1 MVDCKARSLM
11 FNLQSTII
19 KQEIPH
25 PKSEGNLRSP
35 RSEFRVPRPKACNID
50 PYMKLASETVIRP
63 ARRIRGSV
71 QLPGDKS
78 ISHRYAM
85 LAGIAEGPSRLENY
99 STGADCASTLG
110 CMRSL
115 GVTWQRKADQNVI
128 EIQGK
133 GLALSEPTTPL
144 DCGNSGSTMRMLS
157 GIVAGQSF
165 TSEMIGDESL
175 SRRPM
180 ERVIKPLSAMGAR
193 IESQHGKPPL
203 RITGGGLKPI
213 DYKMPVAS
221 AQVKSCLLFAGLF
234 ADGET
239 RVEES
244 IRTRDH
250 SEVALRAFG
259 VQLERKSVGS
269 GGEVRIRG
277 GQHLRG
283 IEARIPGDLSSA
295 AFFLCAAALFPDS
308 ELTVS
313 NLLMNPTRARLLDI
327 LMQMGL
333 RISVTQLEEIN
344 GELVGS
350 LQVSGGRLKGAT
362 IAGADSAT
370 LIDEIPVL
378 AAIAPFTEQGIEVR
392 DAKELRV
399 KESDRIASVAT
410 NLRLMGAQ
418 VDEREDGLKIPGGQH
433 LHGAELESF
442 GDHRIAM
449 AFAIAALRAE
459 GETQISGAETAAI
472 SYPAFFET
480 LEALAN
486 R

>member
-1 MVDCKARSLM
+1 
-11 FNLQSTII
+11 
-19 KQEIPH
+19 
-25 PKSEGNLRSP
+25 
-35 RSEFRVPRPKACNID
+35 
-50 PYMKLASETVIRP
+50 MKLASETLVRP
-63 ARRIRGSV
+63 ARNIRGSV

-110 CMRSL
+110 CMRAL
-115 GVTWQRKADQNVI
+115 GVRWERKTDQDII
-128 EIQGK
+128 EIEGH
-133 GLALSEPTTPL
+133 GAALSAPSTPL

-157 GIVAGQSF
+157 GIVSGQSF

-180 ERVIKPLSAMGAR
+180 ERVIKPLTAMGAQ
-193 IESQHGKPPL
+193 ISSQQGKPPL
-203 RITGGGLKPI
+203 RVTGAKLKAI

-234 ADGET
+234 ADSET

-250 SEVALRAFG
+250 GEVALRAFG
-259 VQLERKSVGS
+259 AQLERKSVGAGS
-269 GGEVRIRG
+269 EVRIRG
-277 GQHLRG
+277 GQRLRG
-283 IEARIPGDLSSA
+283 IEARVPGDLSSA
-295 AFFLCAAALFPDS
+295 AFFLCAAALFPES
-308 ELTVS
+308 ELTLP

-333 RISVTQLEEIN
+333 HISVTQLEEIH

-350 LQVSGGRLKGAT
+350 LQVTGGKLIGTT
-362 IAGADSAT
+362 IAGSDSAA

-378 AAIAPFTEQGIEVR
+378 AAIAPFTEKGLEVR

-399 KESDRIASVAT
+399 KESDRIASVAA
-410 NLRLMGAQ
+410 NLRQMGAQ
-418 VDEREDGLKIPGGQH
+418 VEEQEDGLTIPGNQT
-433 LHGAELESF
+433 LHGADLDSYD
-442 GDHRIAM
+442 DHRIAM
-449 AFAIAALRAE
+449 AFAVAALRAK
-459 GETQISGAETAAI
+459 GETRVRGAESAAI
-472 SYPAFFET
+472 SYPAFFDK
-480 LEALAN
+480 LEEVSE

>member
-1 MVDCKARSLM
+1 
-11 FNLQSTII
+11 
-19 KQEIPH
+19 
-25 PKSEGNLRSP
+25 
-35 RSEFRVPRPKACNID
+35 
-50 PYMKLASETVIRP
+50 MKVASEALIRP
-63 ARRIRGSV
+63 ARNIRGSV

-85 LAGIAEGPSRLENY
+85 LAAIAEGPSRLENY

-110 CMRSL
+110 CMHAL
-115 GVTWQRKADQNVI
+115 GVTWERKPEQNVI
-128 EIQGK
+128 EVQGR
-133 GLALSEPTTPL
+133 GPMLSAPSKPL

-157 GIVAGQSF
+157 GIVSGQSF
-165 TSEMIGDESL
+165 TCEMMGDESL

-180 ERVIKPLSAMGAR
+180 ERVNNPLTAMGAR
-193 IESQHGKPPL
+193 IESQQGKPPL
-203 RITGGGLKPI
+203 RITGGSLKAI

-244 IRTRDH
+244 VRTRDH
-250 SEVALRAFG
+250 GEVALRAFG
-259 VQLERKSVGS
+259 AQLERKSVG
-269 GGEVRIRG
+269 GGSEVRIRG
-277 GQHLRG
+277 GQRLRG
-283 IEARIPGDLSSA
+283 INARIPGDLSSA
-295 AFFLCAAALFPDS
+295 AFFLCAAALFPNS
-308 ELTVS
+308 QL
-313 NLLMNPTRARLLDI
+313 NIPHLLMNPTRARLLDI

-350 LQVSGGRLKGAT
+350 LQVAGGTLEGAS
-362 IAGADSAT
+362 IAGADSAA
-370 LIDEIPVL
+370 LIDEIPVI
-378 AAIAPFTEQGIEVR
+378 AAIAPFTREGIEVR

-418 VDEREDGLKIPGGQH
+418 VEEFEDGLKIPGGQS
-433 LHGAELESF
+433 LHGAELDSYD
-442 GDHRIAM
+442 DHRVAM
-449 AFAIAALRAE
+449 AFAVAALRAQ
-459 GETQISGAETAAI
+459 GETVIRGAESAAI
-472 SYPAFFET
+472 SYPAFFEK
-480 LEALAN
+480 LEELSE